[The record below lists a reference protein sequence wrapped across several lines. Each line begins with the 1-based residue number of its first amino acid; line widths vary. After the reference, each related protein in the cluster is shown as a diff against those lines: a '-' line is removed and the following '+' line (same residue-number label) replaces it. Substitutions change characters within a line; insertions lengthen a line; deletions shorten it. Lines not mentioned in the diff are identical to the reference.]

1 MLKSNYSFLSVKL
14 IVPGS
19 PVSPNPSVT
28 QTNSTHLT
36 LLWSPPFL
44 WPGQRINHYHV
55 VVLFSTKREYVV
67 TEYRVNSS
75 YSDQIVS
82 LTINHSESQILCAE
96 FEVFVSAIGIDA
108 SELQTFNITGHIM
121 PPSKNH
127 TLLMS
132 DTNINGLL
140 QYLMQVK

>member
-1 MLKSNYSFLSVKL
+1 M
-14 IVPGS
+14 
-19 PVSPNPSVT
+19 
-28 QTNSTHLT
+28 
-36 LLWSPPFL
+36 WSPPFL

-55 VVLFSTKREYVV
+55 LFSTKRECVL

-82 LTINHSESQILCAE
+82 RTINHSKSPILLCVE
-96 FEVFVSAIGIDA
+96 FEVFISAIGIDA
-108 SELQTFNITGHIM
+108 SELQTFNITGQIL

-140 QYLMQVK
+140 QYLMQLE

>member
-1 MLKSNYSFLSVKL
+1 MQLAVIYF
-14 IVPGS
+14 VPGS
-19 PVSPNPSVT
+19 PISPNPSVI
-28 QTNSTHLT
+28 QTNKTHLT

-55 VVLFSTKREYVV
+55 LFSTKRECVL

-82 LTINHSESQILCAE
+82 LTINHSKRPILCVE
-96 FEVFVSAIGIDA
+96 FEIYISAIGIDA
-108 SELQTFNITGHIM
+108 SELQTFNISGQIM

-127 TLLMS
+127 AHSRSAHIRFEYVSMVS
-132 DTNINGLL
+132 YSNWNEFS
-140 QYLMQVK
+140 QAY